1 MSIDAIGSVSRLSST
16 LDVDKHFMLGSH
28 KAIKALRSLEN
39 GFKHLNLAVKHVL
52 LQNTWTLDVKIV
64 GQTNRQMNGWIND
77 AYSDVSSWL
86 KIKYVLMVMIFISWY
101 F

>member
-1 MSIDAIGSVSRLSST
+1 MKNGPLGGILWEQDQMSIDAIGSVSRLSST

-52 LQNTWTLDVKIV
+52 L
-64 GQTNRQMNGWIND
+64 
-77 AYSDVSSWL
+77 
-86 KIKYVLMVMIFISWY
+86 
-101 F
+101 